1 VPLPTDLALLKSRFL
16 HRINGSDNGPAEQA
30 RRQKPRQPDVRRG
43 FRISGKE
50 TQGESEESRILA
62 QACRYYDITNPAI
75 VLPLELEAV
84 LLGDAIPGAVAA
96 KVFAANRRHVTG
108 SSLRYGRAWLLRYLH
123 LHSCIARS
131 IVARSRHKSRKNLEG
146 SNHQRCLSNPSSLV
160 PIPRRFRKELA

>member
-84 LLGDAIPGAVAA
+84 LLGDAIPVQLPRRCSQRIEGTLPDRPCDMGAPGCFDTCICIRASHEVSSRVVA
-96 KVFAANRRHVTG
+96 
-108 SSLRYGRAWLLRYLH
+108 
-123 LHSCIARS
+123 I
-131 IVARSRHKSRKNLEG
+131 
-146 SNHQRCLSNPSSLV
+146 SLV
-160 PIPRRFRKELA
+160 KTWKDPTISGACQIHQV